1 MKPMQP
7 LSEQAMQ
14 ALEAHI
20 PLMAQDAFTHA
31 YLNALTQG
39 GKVLRAQNGKLVEM
53 NADGS
58 ARFIREIEPPIKVE
72 MGAKRIRKSAAK

>member
-39 GKVLRAQNGKLVEM
+39 GKVLRAQNGKLVETK
-53 NADGS
+53 ADGTV
-58 ARFIREIEPPIKVE
+58 RFIREIEPPIKVK
-72 MGAKRIRKSAAK
+72 MGAKRIRKSAVK